1 MLFKLSYPNSNFALT
16 PGYLN
21 PSLNHPA
28 QVKSH
33 FKHYWSLHK
42 ATRRISRGFYWPCL
56 WTGEKQYSGC
66 VRLGNLDLDFENLN
80 PDFRI
85 ERTLSITE
93 LHTVQQSVQLAASY
107 DLAPS
112 CISAISVLVQYTH
125 PLALGQFLSFLN
137 LSNLK
142 EE

>member
-1 MLFKLSYPNSNFALT
+1 M
-16 PGYLN
+16 
-21 PSLNHPA
+21 
-28 QVKSH
+28 
-33 FKHYWSLHK
+33 
-42 ATRRISRGFYWPCL
+42 
-56 WTGEKQYSGC
+56 
-66 VRLGNLDLDFENLN
+66 GNLDLDFENLN